1 MRLVTRAEKHE
12 AAKGFAPPAFF
23 KLDRAHR
30 MDAKS
35 AFWAAI
41 NYLAK
46 NRFDREQLPPGEAE
60 VELTV
65 SGTVRAKGLR
75 KKAISESF
83 IGKLNIAE
91 DQTSACSSAP
101 NAAHLIALLLAD
113 HPNAERALQNV
124 EAYFAQHK
132 ALKAVAAEK
141 IAAIDLVL
149 KRLRQV
155 ANVTK
160 SGSITFKVLT
170 NE

>member
-1 MRLVTRAEKHE
+1 
-12 AAKGFAPPAFF
+12 
-23 KLDRAHR
+23 

-46 NRFDREQLPPGEAE
+46 NRVDRDQLPPGEAE
-60 VELTV
+60 IEVTV
-65 SGTVRAKGLR
+65 SGSVRAKGLR
-75 KKAISESF
+75 KKAINETF
-83 IGKLNIAE
+83 VGKLNIAD

-113 HPNAERALQNV
+113 HPNAEKALQVV
-124 EAYFAQHK
+124 ESHFAQHK
-132 ALKAVAAEK
+132 ALKPIGTDK

-160 SGSITFKVLT
+160 SGAITFKVLS